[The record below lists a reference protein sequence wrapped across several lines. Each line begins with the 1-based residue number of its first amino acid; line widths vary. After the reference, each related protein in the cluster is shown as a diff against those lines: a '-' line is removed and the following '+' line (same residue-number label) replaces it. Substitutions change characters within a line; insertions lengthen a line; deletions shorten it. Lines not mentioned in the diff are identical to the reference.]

1 MNEFILEK
9 EVIVRDEI
17 GLHARPAARLAQAAQ
32 EFAAQVWLQYGS
44 MRVDAK
50 SVLDI
55 LSLSAARGATLTI
68 GAEGAD
74 AERALTAL
82 EEIFNSFTRGE

>member
-1 MNEFILEK
+1 MNELILEK

-32 EFAAQVWLQYGS
+32 EFAAEVRLQYGDMS
-44 MRVDAK
+44 VDAK

-55 LSLSAARGATLTI
+55 LSLSAARGAALI
-68 GAEGAD
+68 IRAKGAD
-74 AERALTAL
+74 AERAITAL
-82 EEIFNSFTRGE
+82 EEIFKSFARGE